1 MLASS
6 RTPVLCSPREMI
18 CLITSS
24 TEPGKQKHLDL
35 HCNSS
40 FDFTAN
46 NHFSTM
52 FRLVRKIATC
62 CKWWTRVTAGQ
73 RVSFVKSTPNQNLF
87 MKTHTSSWIG
97 RHSVKIT
104 QSIILHCFDKLD
116 FEVHKALSPSSS
128 KTDLIKGKNKSFS
141 FVKTEYF
148 NHKQLHDLLIWQW
161 QNKQEMGKWKET
173 GTSQNINNQRV
184 SPTFRRI
191 PTVLGFLR
199 SNKKTAATLEF
210 LMKV

>member
-24 TEPGKQKHLDL
+24 TEPGKQKH
-35 HCNSS
+35 CNSS
-40 FDFTAN
+40 FYFTAN
-46 NHFSTM
+46 NQFSTM
-52 FRLVRKIATC
+52 FRLVRKIVSR
-62 CKWWTRVTAGQ
+62 CKWWSRVTAGQ
-73 RVSFVKSTPNQNLF
+73 RVPFVKSTPNQILF

-104 QSIILHCFDKLD
+104 QSIILHCLDKLD
-116 FEVHKALSPSSS
+116 FGVHKDLSPGSS

-141 FVKTEYF
+141 FVKIEHF

-161 QNKQEMGKWKET
+161 QNKQ
-173 GTSQNINNQRV
+173 
-184 SPTFRRI
+184 
-191 PTVLGFLR
+191 
-199 SNKKTAATLEF
+199 
-210 LMKV
+210 